1 MHPEKEKWL
10 TELPDQL
17 EVLIAL
23 REFEKSV
30 VYLEK
35 GR

>member
-1 MHPEKEKWL
+1 LADLSDE
-10 TELPDQL
+10 L

-35 GR
+35 GKRDLLRVI